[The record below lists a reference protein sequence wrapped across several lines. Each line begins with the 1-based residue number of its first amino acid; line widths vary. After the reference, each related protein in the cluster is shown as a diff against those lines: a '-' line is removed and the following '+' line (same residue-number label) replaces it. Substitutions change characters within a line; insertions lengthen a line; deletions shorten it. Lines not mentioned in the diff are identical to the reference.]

1 MATTVTFE
9 QMVPSTG
16 MDVFLSTTITT
27 GCAGGYIG
35 AQIHQNSS
43 TLFTDFALWD
53 YMNTTNT
60 HNVSGHCDRYNNE
73 GHGTQ
78 CGFGSGTDKWM
89 WQLGTPYTFNLSMV
103 NSNSSGATFNASL
116 RNEKTDAVY
125 AFGQIFT
132 GVPQPGPGVTI
143 PPQGFDC
150 GRILVSAGFFQ
161 EIYTGGNFT
170 SVATISPYFG
180 GVEGVEGGI
189 VRASNMSDCVRA
201 AAITHGCY
209 GGYGG
214 CHNETS
220 HHCIHPHC
228 ATPDTPSTMTFSS
241 GKSIPAPAD
250 WMPPWSKVLPGGVGR
265 DGPIPPPS
273 SACNFVRNAS
283 LIGGTVPPHWGAV
296 QMQWPSPTSAEAA
309 REECCGYCMAD
320 PDCVAAVVSGPLASG
335 VCNVFHIE
343 SGASSELTL
352 VDGTK
357 NHTVCMKHRS

>member
-1 MATTVTFE
+1 
-9 QMVPSTG
+9 
-16 MDVFLSTTITT
+16 
-27 GCAGGYIG
+27 
-35 AQIHQNSS
+35 
-43 TLFTDFALWD
+43 
-53 YMNTTNT
+53 
-60 HNVSGHCDRYNNE
+60 
-73 GHGTQ
+73 
-78 CGFGSGTDKWM
+78 M
-89 WQLGTPYTFNLSMV
+89 WGLGTSYTFNLSV
-103 NSNSSGATFNASL
+103 AETNSSGATFNASL
-116 RNEKTDAVY
+116 RDDRTQVRNDLPAFFPVKKRRVTNAGSGQTYIKFKTHGRFAQEVY

-150 GRILVSAGFFQ
+150 GRIIVSAGFFQ

-228 ATPDTPSTMTFSS
+228 STPDTPSTMTFSS
-241 GKSIPAPAD
+241 GKDIPAPAD
-250 WMPPWSKVLPGGVGR
+250 WMPPWSKVLPCGVGR

-273 SACNFVRNAS
+273 STCSCHANAS
-283 LIGGTVPPHWGAV
+283 LSGGAVPPHWGAV
-296 QMQWPSPTSAEAA
+296 QMQWPAPKSAEAA
-309 REECCGYCMAD
+309 QEECCGYCQAD
-320 PDCVAAVVSGPLASG
+320 PDCVGAVLSGPLATGTCVVYHSSG
-335 VCNVFHIE
+335 
-343 SGASSELTL
+343 
-352 VDGTK
+352 GTAPLAVVNGTV
-357 NHTVCMKHRS
+357 NHTACIKSK